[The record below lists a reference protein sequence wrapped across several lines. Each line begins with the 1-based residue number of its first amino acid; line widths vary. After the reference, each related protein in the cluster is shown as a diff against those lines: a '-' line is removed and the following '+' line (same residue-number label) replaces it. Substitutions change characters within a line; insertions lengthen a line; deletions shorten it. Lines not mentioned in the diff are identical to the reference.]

1 MKINPDEFSYFLQH
15 RKDNEIFSKFYM
27 QYNPLVKRIAFSVV
41 KNEFES
47 EDISQLVFTKIYSMA
62 ETALPSS
69 HYFSWLYTVTKNT
82 AIDFI
87 KNQKNTLNLDNLY
100 TISDSQDFIGT
111 TLDTISYNQIIEKLP
126 PKEQEIVSLKLL
138 SNLSFKEIGEL
149 LGLPTSTVSWLY
161 YKSLK
166 NLKFFLGDF
175 FLLIIAF
182 YLLAL
187 QRSPQLSSI
196 KGNSA
201 LDVFQQSFAIR
212 YLLLIATT
220 LLLACLI
227 YSIYIFYR
235 DHKKFSQQSS
245 KEKRS

>member
-27 QYNPLVKRIAFSVV
+27 QYNPLVKRITFSVV

-62 ETALPSS
+62 ENALPSS

-235 DHKKFSQQSS
+235 DHKKLSQQSS